1 MYLFLEN
8 DLVIPSCNIL
18 FIIDYIQFK
27 TPINKGIFNSESQ
40 KKEIINLAVGNE
52 KSVIVTDKNIYFS
65 SCSTHSLKKRMK
77 EFFNIVGGIEK

>member
-8 DLVIPSCNIL
+8 DLVISSCNIL

-27 TPINKGIFNSESQ
+27 NPINKEVFNVESQ
-40 KKEIINLAVGNE
+40 KKEIVNLAIGNE

-65 SCSTHSLKKRMK
+65 SYSTYSLKKRMK
-77 EFFNIVGGIEK
+77 EFFNIVGGIGK

>member
-1 MYLFLEN
+1 M
-8 DLVIPSCNIL
+8 
-18 FIIDYIQFK
+18 
-27 TPINKGIFNSESQ
+27 ESQ